1 MAGAVAAEAEPAFEV
16 LDVFEGLFRL
26 ETRSPTLD
34 GSVPLR
40 VAQGCAPL
48 LAGNAYGHQLTLSRP
63 LAVGERLGRVR
74 LEAPED
80 LARELRRLSDA
91 ALPRLVAH
99 GLLERDGAWHRAL
112 ARGVVSITGRRRLAL
127 FTGLL
132 LRPAAGLALRVTAAA
147 NRRNTRID
155 VEEQLIGGEDG
166 RLVPLLLTITLPRG
180 ASPPVTLSG
189 EIACLAPLR
198 PGTTI
203 TRRTLREAPAAGRAH
218 ADFYDAAY
226 FAAKK
231 DGVTAKY
238 RRLVAQEPDGAPAA
252 DGRVEL
258 VEAGPV
264 DASIAALD
272 RVTTAAGPVP
282 VERARGPAA
291 ITFRNTVSFS
301 ALFDGHT
308 LAIEPDR
315 AALARIAGEIERTWD
330 DALGAGFVEAH
341 RGALWYLTKY
351 FTPHTP
357 GEPHFFVKPAA
368 LAVTPPGWSC
378 LVDGCH
384 GDGYDV
390 LRGVVSTD
398 TFHATPAV
406 FRLWR
411 EGEPIRVVA
420 GTPLLRVIPVP
431 RPLLSTTWRAI
442 ALDDAR

>member
-1 MAGAVAAEAEPAFEV
+1 MAGAVAAEADPAFEV

-26 ETRSPTLD
+26 ETRNPTLD

-48 LAGNAYGHQLTLSRP
+48 LAGNAYGHQLTLSRLLP
-63 LAVGERLGRVR
+63 IGERLGRVR
-74 LEAPED
+74 LGAPDD
-80 LARELRRLSDA
+80 LARDLRRLSDA
-91 ALPRLVAH
+91 ALPRLLAH
-99 GLLERDGAWHRAL
+99 GLLERDGPWHRAL
-112 ARGVVSITGRRRLAL
+112 ARGVVSASGRRRLAL

-132 LRPAAGLALRVTAAA
+132 VRPAAGLVLRVTAAA

-155 VEEQLIGGEDG
+155 VEEQLLGDRNE
-166 RLVPLLLTITLPRG
+166 RLVPLLLTIDFPRG
-180 ASPPVTLSG
+180 ATPPVTLAG

-198 PGTTI
+198 PGATV
-203 TRRTLREAPAAGRAH
+203 TRRPLREAPAAGRAH

-231 DGVTAKY
+231 DGVTGKY
-238 RRLVAQEPDGAPAA
+238 RRLVAQEPGGASA
-252 DGRVEL
+252 DARVEL

-264 DASIAALD
+264 DAAIGTLD
-272 RVTTAAGPVP
+272 RATGAAGPVP
-282 VERARGPAA
+282 VERPGGPVA
-291 ITFRNTVSFS
+291 ITFRNAVRFS

-330 DALGAGFVEAH
+330 AALGAGYVEAH

-368 LAVTPPGWSC
+368 LTVTPPGWSC
-378 LVDGCH
+378 LVDGLH

-406 FRLWR
+406 FRLFR
-411 EGEPIRVVA
+411 EGEPIRVAA
-420 GTPLLRVIPVP
+420 GAPLLRVIPLP
-431 RPLLSTTWRAI
+431 RSLLSTTWRAV

>member
-1 MAGAVAAEAEPAFEV
+1 MAGAVAAEADPAFEV

-63 LAVGERLGRVR
+63 LLLGERLGRVR

-80 LARELRRLSDA
+80 LSRELRRLVDA
-91 ALPRLVAH
+91 ALPRLLAH

-112 ARGVVSITGRRRLAL
+112 ARGVVSVTGRRRLAL

-132 LRPAAGLALRVTAAA
+132 LRPSAGLVLRVTAAA

-155 VEEQLIGGEDG
+155 VEEQLLGGEDG
-166 RLVPLLLTITLPRG
+166 RLVPLLLTITVPRD
-180 ASPPVTLSG
+180 ASPAVTLAG
-189 EIACLAPLR
+189 EVACLAPLR
-198 PGTTI
+198 PGATV
-203 TRRTLREAPAAGRAH
+203 TRRPLREAPAAGRAH

-231 DGVTAKY
+231 DGVTGKY
-238 RRLVAQEPDGAPAA
+238 RRLVAQEPDGAPADA
-252 DGRVEL
+252 RVEL

-264 DASIAALD
+264 DASISTLD
-272 RVTTAAGPVP
+272 RVTTAAGPATAPRPGGP
-282 VERARGPAA
+282 VEIA
-291 ITFRNTVSFS
+291 FRNAISFS

-308 LAIEPDR
+308 LAIQPDR
-315 AALARIAGEIERTWD
+315 AALARIAEEIERTWD
-330 DALGAGFVEAH
+330 EALGAGYVEAH

-368 LAVTPPGWSC
+368 LTVTPPGWSC

-398 TFHATPAV
+398 VFHATPAV

-411 EGEPIRVVA
+411 EGEPIRVAA
-420 GTPLLRVIPVP
+420 GAPLLRVIPVP
-431 RPLLSTTWRAI
+431 RALLSTSWRAI